1 LADKYII
8 MTLSPDAQVLLLLCS
23 HLGLPSDTEIK
34 PLTLREWN
42 SLADKIPASPLQQPG
57 EMLGRSVSDLQDLLG
72 LNEQESARLA
82 SLMERG
88 DGLGAEL
95 RRLQSAGIRVL
106 TRGDAGYP
114 SRYRQRLKQSA
125 PLMLFYAGNP
135 ELLGQ
140 PGIAVVGSRNLDRVG
155 QECTAFVGNACGF
168 SGLVLYS
175 GGARG
180 VDTISMQSALESRG
194 FAVGVLVSG
203 IEKTLRVPDYRAAIS
218 RGDLCLVTPY
228 NPDAGFNVGAAMG
241 RNRLIYTLADYAI
254 VVASDA
260 NKGGTW
266 AGSTEALKA
275 GWLPVFV
282 LEHDNMPE
290 GNPLLIQKGA
300 IPLPYPLPVDFSKLR
315 DWLEENAATKT
326 PGPNQLRLL

>member
-1 LADKYII
+1 
-8 MTLSPDAQVLLLLCS
+8 LLLLCS
-23 HLGLPSDTEIK
+23 HLGLPSDTETK

-42 SLADKIPASPLQQPG
+42 SLAGKMLDSPLQQPG
-57 EMLGRSVSDLQDLLG
+57 AMMGRDVTDLRNLLG
-72 LNEQESARLA
+72 LDEQECARLA
-82 SLMERG
+82 SLLERG
-88 DGLGAEL
+88 DDLWIEL
-95 RRLQSAGIRVL
+95 RRLESAGIRVL

-114 SRYRQRLKQSA
+114 QRYRQRLGDSA
-125 PLMLFYAGNP
+125 PLMLFYAGNH

-140 PGIAVVGSRNLDRVG
+140 PGIAVVGSRNLDKVG
-155 QECTAFVGNACGF
+155 QECAALVGNACGF

-180 VDTISMQSALESRG
+180 VDTISMRSALESRG
-194 FAVGVLVSG
+194 FTVGVLALG
-203 IEKTLRVPDYRAAIS
+203 LEKAIRIPDYRAAIG

-228 NPDAGFNVGAAMG
+228 SPDAGFSVGAAMG

-282 LEHDNMPE
+282 LQHENMPE
-290 GNPLLIQKGA
+290 GNRLLIQKGA
-300 IPLPYPLPVDFSKLR
+300 IPLPYPLPVDYSKLR
-315 DWLEENAATKT
+315 DWLQENATTKT